1 MKKGI
6 VSFDIDMTLLD
17 HKDYR
22 IPDSALHAIALLRE
36 NYHIVIATGR
46 DLDAK
51 FSRDLKGLVNADA
64 LIHLNGT
71 KITAGDTLLF
81 EHRMEQKLVE
91 RLLRFALGKP
101 FAIGVTVGMEDY
113 YVNPQV
119 VTVQDMMRWQR
130 SDRNFRVPWKLLEL
144 PVHTMVYIGPE
155 SWAKVVE
162 AEFPEVKLPMF
173 AGRTGSDVVEKAV
186 SKADG
191 LRRLC
196 DYFGV
201 PEENTI
207 AFGDSMNDLEI
218 VRAAG
223 TGVAMGNSVEALK
236 EAADYVTTDIDKDG
250 IWNACIHLG
259 LINQEKGAIL

>member
-6 VSFDIDMTLLD
+6 VGFDIDMTLLD

-22 IPDSALHAIALLRE
+22 IPESAMRAIEKLKE
-36 NYHIVIATGR
+36 NYYIVIATGR
-46 DLDAK
+46 DMDAK
-51 FSRDLKGLVNADA
+51 FSSGLKELLKADA
-64 LIHLNGT
+64 MIHLNGT
-71 KITAGDTLLF
+71 KITVGENLIF
-81 EHRMEQKLVE
+81 EHCMDPGLVE

-101 FAIGVTVGMEDY
+101 FAIGVSVGMEDY

-130 SDRNFRVPWKLLEL
+130 SDRNFRIPWKLLEM
-144 PVHTMVYIGPE
+144 PVRTMVYIGPE
-155 SWAKVVE
+155 SWSKVVE

-191 LRRLC
+191 LRKLC
-196 DYFGV
+196 EYFGV
-201 PEENTI
+201 SEKETV
-207 AFGDSMNDLEI
+207 AFGDSMNDYEI
-218 VRAAG
+218 IQAAG
-223 TGVAMGNSVEALK
+223 VGVAMGNSVEELK
-236 EAADYVTTDIDKDG
+236 KAADYVTSNIDQDG

-259 LINQEKGAIL
+259 LIRE

>member
-22 IPDSALHAIALLRE
+22 IPDSALQAIERLRE
-36 NYHIVIATGR
+36 RYYIVIATGR
-46 DLDAK
+46 DMDAK
-51 FSRDLKGLVNADA
+51 FSKDLNGMVAADA

-71 KITAGDTLLF
+71 KITVGDQLIF
-81 EHRMEQKLVE
+81 EHCMDQKLVE
-91 RLLRFALGKP
+91 RLLRFAQGKP
-101 FAIGVTVGMEDY
+101 FAIGMTIGMEDY

-130 SDRNFRVPWKLLEL
+130 SDRNFRIPWKLLEL
-144 PVHTMVYIGPE
+144 PVRTMVYIGPE

-173 AGRTGSDVVEKAV
+173 AGRTGSDVVEKIV
-186 SKADG
+186 SKAGG
-191 LRRLC
+191 LQMLC

-201 PEENTI
+201 PASNTI

-218 VRAAG
+218 IQAAG
-223 TGVAMGNSVEALK
+223 IGVAMGNSVEALK
-236 EAADYVTTDIDKDG
+236 QAADYVTTDIDQDG

-259 LINQEKGAIL
+259 LIKK

>member
-17 HKDYR
+17 HKNYR
-22 IPDSALHAIALLRE
+22 IPDSAMRAIELLRE
-36 NYHIVIATGR
+36 NYYILIATGR
-46 DLDAK
+46 DMDAK
-51 FSRDLKGLVNADA
+51 FSLEIKGMVEADA

-71 KITAGDTLLF
+71 KITVGETTIF
-81 EHRMEQKLVE
+81 EHCMDQNLVE
-91 RLLRFALGKP
+91 RLLRFAQGKP
-101 FAIGVTVGMEDY
+101 FAIGMTIGMEDY

-144 PVHTMVYIGPE
+144 PVRTMVYIGPE

-173 AGRTGSDVVEKAV
+173 AGRTGSDVIEKAV

-191 LRRLC
+191 LRMLC
-196 DYFGV
+196 NYFGV
-201 PEENTI
+201 PETNTI
-207 AFGDSMNDLEI
+207 AFGDSMNDMEI
-218 VRAAG
+218 VQAAG
-223 TGVAMGNSVEALK
+223 IGVAMGNSVKELK
-236 EAADYVTTDIDKDG
+236 DAADYVTSDIDQDG
-250 IWNACIHLG
+250 VWNACVHLG
-259 LINQEKGAIL
+259 LIKG

>member
-1 MKKGI
+1 MMKKGI

-22 IPDSALHAIALLRE
+22 IPDSAMRAIELLRE
-36 NYHIVIATGR
+36 QYYVVIATGR
-46 DLDAK
+46 DMDAK
-51 FSRDLKGLVNADA
+51 FSLEYKGLIHADA
-64 LIHLNGT
+64 MIHLNGT
-71 KITAGDTLLF
+71 KVTVGDTTIF
-81 EHRMEQKLVE
+81 EHCMDRTLVE
-91 RLLRFALGKP
+91 RLLRFAQGKP
-101 FAIGVTVGMEDY
+101 FAIGMTVGMEDY

-144 PVHTMVYIGPE
+144 PVRTMVYIGPE

-191 LRRLC
+191 LRMLC
-196 DYFGV
+196 RYFGIS
-201 PEENTI
+201 EKNTI

-218 VRAAG
+218 IQAAG
-223 TGVAMGNSVEALK
+223 TGVAMGNGVEELK
-236 EAADYVTTDIDKDG
+236 KAADYVTSDIGEDG
-250 IWNACIHLG
+250 VWNACVRLG
-259 LINQEKGAIL
+259 LIQG